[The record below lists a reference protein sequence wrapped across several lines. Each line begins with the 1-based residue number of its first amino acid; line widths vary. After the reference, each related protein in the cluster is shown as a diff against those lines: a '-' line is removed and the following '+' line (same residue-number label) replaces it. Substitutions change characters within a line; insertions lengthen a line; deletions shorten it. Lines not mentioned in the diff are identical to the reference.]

1 MKSNIYLLIITM
13 LIGAGIILI
22 ASDCES
28 SVLFILK
35 GIVGFT
41 IATIGGV
48 MYHLLNKRGLLGDE
62 PQDHEL

>member
-22 ASDCES
+22 ASDCEG

-35 GIVGFT
+35 AIVGFI

-48 MYHLLNKRGLLGDE
+48 MYHLLNKRGLLGEE
-62 PQDHEL
+62 PQDHKL